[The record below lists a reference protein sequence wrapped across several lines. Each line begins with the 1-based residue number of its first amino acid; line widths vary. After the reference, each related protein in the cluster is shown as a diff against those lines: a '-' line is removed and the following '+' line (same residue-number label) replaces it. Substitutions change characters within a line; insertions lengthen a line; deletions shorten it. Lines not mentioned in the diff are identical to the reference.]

1 LTKKKG
7 RRKKSYKKK
16 QHKTGQ
22 KRVRHINKKTGIEHP
37 WGTPEYRKAYNS
49 LYYYT
54 GRDKERR
61 RKTLEFKWKQ
71 RFARGFIFEHN
82 GEYYMTIRIAAE
94 QLPIKHETL
103 LCYVKWGI
111 VPKPIYYRDDL
122 KKVYTYGNGPYVRYF
137 SQTQVELMKK
147 VFQKTKKRK
156 LSRNEASRWLY
167 ENWTK
172 HEKNLG
178 GFDNDGVYEK
188 RGNN

>member
-1 LTKKKG
+1 MTKKKG

-16 QHKTGQ
+16 YNSSGK

-61 RKTLEFKWKQ
+61 RKTLERRWKK
-71 RFARGFIFEHN
+71 RFTRKFIFEHN
-82 GEYYMTIRIAAE
+82 DEFYMTSKIAAE
-94 QLPIKHETL
+94 QLPIKAETL
-103 LCYVKWGI
+103 KCYVKWGI
-111 VPKPIYYRDDL
+111 VPKPLYYRTD
-122 KKVYTYGNGPYVRYF
+122 VHCITYGHGPYVGYF

-147 VFQKTKKRK
+147 VFYKTKKKK
-156 LSRNEASRWLY
+156 LSRDEASRWLY

-172 HEKNLG
+172 YEKNLG
-178 GFDNDGVYEK
+178 GFGNDGVYEK